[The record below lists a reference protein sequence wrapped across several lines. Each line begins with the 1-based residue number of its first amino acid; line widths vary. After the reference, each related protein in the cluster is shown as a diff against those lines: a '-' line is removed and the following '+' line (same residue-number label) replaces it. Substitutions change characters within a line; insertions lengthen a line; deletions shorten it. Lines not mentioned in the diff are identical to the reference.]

1 MTKPNKH
8 EINSI
13 LKKILFPDGSSMLER
28 ASEPAIRED
37 NIAFTLDI
45 SGHNRN
51 TGEKIQQVAIQQINK
66 LYSKINVNIV
76 LTSTKK
82 AAQDTDTHSPEV
94 DSKSRIHIDG
104 VNKVIVVTS
113 GKGGVG
119 KSTMAALLAHKL
131 KNEGKKVGILDADIY
146 GPSIPRIF
154 NVNSKPEL
162 DDKKMVPLESFGIK
176 LNSIGFIT
184 AEGASISWRGPMVS
198 KALYQLISLT
208 KWGNSQENDSQ
219 GDDTQV
225 NGAKKGTLDYLIID
239 MPPGTGDIHISL
251 LENYAIDGVIFVT
264 TPQAI
269 SEIDVAR
276 SISLYQKFDV
286 EILGI
291 IENMGHVIDP
301 DNGKKINL
309 FPGSG
314 GKNISAKYSIPILS
328 SIPLIPGLSQ
338 TIDDGK
344 DLAEYCNLIK
354 RI

>member
-13 LKKILFPDGSSMLER
+13 LEKILFPDSSSMLEKT
-28 ASEPAIRED
+28 SDPVIRED
-37 NIAFTLDI
+37 AVAFTLDI
-45 SGHNRN
+45 SGYSRN
-51 TGEKIQQVAIQQINK
+51 VGEKMQQVAIQQINK
-66 LYSKINVNIV
+66 LYSKLNVNIV
-76 LTSTKK
+76 LTSSKEPV
-82 AAQDTDTHSPEV
+82 QDNVSSFSEKE
-94 DSKSRIHIDG
+94 SKSKIHIDG
-104 VNKVIVVTS
+104 VNKIIVVTS

-131 KNEGKKVGILDADIY
+131 KNDGKKVGLLDADIY

-154 NVNSKPEL
+154 NVNAKPDL
-162 DDKKMVPLESFGIK
+162 DDKKMVPIESFGIK
-176 LNSIGFIT
+176 LNSIGFLT

-208 KWGNSQENDSQ
+208 KWDAKM
-219 GDDTQV
+219 GDAED
-225 NGAKKGTLDYLIID
+225 GALDYLIID

-251 LENYAIDGVIFVT
+251 LENYAIDGVVFVT

-276 SISLYQKFDV
+276 SISLYKKFNV
-286 EILGI
+286 EILGV

-301 DNGKKINL
+301 DNGKRINL

-314 GKNISAKYSIPILS
+314 GKNIAAKHSIPILS

-338 TIDDGK
+338 TIDSGR
-344 DLAEYCNLIK
+344 DLVEYCHLITWQC
-354 RI
+354 